1 MAVLAKAEKALLM
14 AEKLKGDDSDS
25 ESRVGDKRTFEK
37 A

>member
-1 MAVLAKAEKALLM
+1 M